1 MFKIVITSIFL
12 SFGVFLASIQTI
24 SAQESEQ
31 AVLIQDITTRYKAK
45 VVSIGEQYQN
55 NIPGT
60 DVLHTYQTISAIVLN
75 KDKKGEIVEVEN
87 DYSLLAAGDVFYLD
101 YTRTG
106 DGQDMYY
113 VGEIY
118 RIEALV
124 WLALFFF
131 VLVLVLG
138 GMQGLRSLLA
148 LAGSFLAIVYILFPG
163 ILAGYNPILIS
174 GTLAIGILF
183 FIMYV
188 THGFNRMTTAAFL
201 GCFVTILITIGLSY
215 LAVFY
220 TKLTGFSSDDAVYL
234 NVNTEGSIN
243 FKGLLLGAI
252 IIGVMG
258 IIDDIAITQ
267 ASVVA
272 ELRALTEKLT
282 NKQIFVKAMN
292 IGKAHMGAV
301 VNSLVLAYTGTALPL
316 LLLVYISDIPTLELI
331 NQEVIATEI
340 VRTLVGSIG
349 LVLAVPISTII
360 AVIVIKK
367 GIAGGH
373 HHGHSHQ
380 V

>member
-1 MFKIVITSIFL
+1 MFKIIITSVFL
-12 SFGVFLASIQTI
+12 SLCVFLGGAQSL
-24 SAQESEQ
+24 SAQESGE
-31 AVLIQDITTRYKAK
+31 AVLLQDTTVRYKAK
-45 VVSIGEQYQN
+45 VVSIGDQSRKL
-55 NIPGT
+55 IPGT
-60 DVLHTYQTISAIVLN
+60 DVLHTYQTISATVLN
-75 KDKKGEIVEVEN
+75 NDKKGTAIQVEN
-87 DYSLLAAGDVFYLD
+87 DYSLLAVGDVFYLD
-101 YTRTG
+101 YTRTN
-106 DGQDMYY
+106 DGQEIYS

-118 RIEALV
+118 RIPALIG
-124 WLALFFF
+124 LALFFF
-131 VLVLVLG
+131 ALVLLLG

-148 LAGSFLAIVYILFPG
+148 LAGSFLAIIYILFPG

-174 GTLAIGILF
+174 GALAIGILF

-201 GCFVTILITIGLSY
+201 GCLVTILITIGLSY
-215 LAVFY
+215 LAVLY

-234 NVNTEGSIN
+234 NVNTEGTIN

-272 ELRALTEKLT
+272 ELRALKEKLT

-292 IGKAHMGAV
+292 IGRAHMGAV

-373 HHGHSHQ
+373 HHGHSH
-380 V
+380 